1 MNPRERLLAIVL
13 LAAILLGGGGLLGKL
28 FLLDPLNERG
38 DRIKLLQKQI
48 AERTDRRE
56 QILADKQK
64 LERWKLLSL
73 PADVNLA
80 RREYVKQMNELLR
93 ESGFPASSYSVLTPK
108 DVETKSN
115 PTLAGRKEPI
125 YSRLTFTVRAQGD
138 LAAIVEFLE
147 RFYEAPILH
156 QIKNI
161 ALQRPQT
168 VGPQQRPND
177 LECNLTIEALI
188 VTGVENRPQ
197 LLPNVPSRLLVL
209 DTVAAL
215 GGGPTGLAVAAWAA
229 GPGGPL
235 GPGMLAEP
243 ERDYTAVAARNIFF
257 GRQAM
262 PARSNEY
269 GDVLRFI
276 HLTDITRTENKLEAF
291 LYGRSDKSRTRL
303 WPSMPFSIL
312 GAEGETVLR
321 GIVVRI
327 DDRDVYFRADGRFYA
342 IHVGQNLREALD
354 KPLKA
359 GRVKELDLE
368 KGKKP
373 EDKKPDTPAI
383 TPRTLRKPE
392 KS

>member
-1 MNPRERLLAIVL
+1 MA
-13 LAAILLGGGGLLGKL
+13 
-28 FLLDPLNERG
+28 
-38 DRIKLLQKQI
+38 
-48 AERTDRRE
+48 
-56 QILADKQK
+56 
-64 LERWKLLSL
+64 
-73 PADVNLA
+73 
-80 RREYVKQMNELLR
+80 
-93 ESGFPASSYSVLTPK
+93 ASSAST
-108 DVETKSN
+108 
-115 PTLAGRKEPI
+115 AAAI

-276 HLTDITRTENKLEAF
+276 HLTDITRTEKKLEAF
-291 LYGRSDKSRTRL
+291 LYGRSDKRRTRL
-303 WPSMPFSIL
+303 WPSIPRQGQPGRDARPRRRRPDRRARRL
-312 GAEGETVLR
+312 LPRGQQVLR
-321 GIVVRI
+321 HPRWT
-327 DDRDVYFRADGRFYA
+327 
-342 IHVGQNLREALD
+342 
-354 KPLKA
+354 
-359 GRVKELDLE
+359 
-368 KGKKP
+368 KP
-373 EDKKPDTPAI
+373 EGG
-383 TPRTLRKPE
+383 PRQAPE
-392 KS
+392 SRSRERTRSGEGKEA